1 MVHRSVFR
9 VVGFYSARFITC
21 YLSNERLFFLKLLSD
36 SAFPRVCLACRDI
49 TLFLVVFLLV
59 RIMRILLVRDTS
71 SVWLPFLLL
80 KQFYAFKCTFHS
92 CLWLS
97 LLTNEPKTCEFLN
110 EACWMEVYS
119 SQETKT
125 HFEKYGELVIFFL
138 YILVNQDFRP
148 VETIPGSQQSLF
160 SIQLRQCVSVT

>member
-1 MVHRSVFR
+1 
-9 VVGFYSARFITC
+9 
-21 YLSNERLFFLKLLSD
+21 
-36 SAFPRVCLACRDI
+36 
-49 TLFLVVFLLV
+49 
-59 RIMRILLVRDTS
+59 
-71 SVWLPFLLL
+71 
-80 KQFYAFKCTFHS
+80 
-92 CLWLS
+92 
-97 LLTNEPKTCEFLN
+97 
-110 EACWMEVYS
+110 MEVYS